1 MSEEKDMWV
10 LANNFVK
17 EILPEDLKE
26 KLVAFAKKENL
37 NENEFRLFRYM
48 IKDAIDLEALL
59 VQLKNYNN

>member
-1 MSEEKDMWV
+1 MSEEKNMWE

-26 KLVAFAKKENL
+26 KLELFAKKENL

-48 IKDAIDLEALL
+48 IKDAIDLDALFT
-59 VQLKNYNN
+59 QLKKYNN